1 VKNKLLYFTKGKK
14 MEKLIALF
22 KEEDGVTALEYTVLA
37 ALVIIAIIAFFTPI
51 RTAVTAIWTQISN
64 ALTAATA

>member
-1 VKNKLLYFTKGKK
+1 MK
-14 MEKLIALF
+14 KLIALF

-51 RTAVTAIWTQISN
+51 RTAVTAIWTQIST
-64 ALTAATA
+64 ALTSATT

>member
-1 VKNKLLYFTKGKK
+1 VKNKLIHFTRGKK
-14 MEKLIALF
+14 MKKIIALF

>member
-1 VKNKLLYFTKGKK
+1 MK
-14 MEKLIALF
+14 KLIALF

-37 ALVIIAIIAFFTPI
+37 ALVIVAIIAFFTPI
-51 RTAVTAIWTQISN
+51 RNAVTAIWTAISN